1 MRKYDAEFKQQ
12 VLKRVFDGQ
21 SVASLARELGVSE
34 GLIHNWKRAALE
46 NGTNGASPAELK
58 ENIAL
63 RKRIKELEMENQ
75 ILKNVW
81 LRRRSQVSNE
91 SLCHQAGRMQ
101 QMYPASFCE
110 GVVCLRALMEFAP

>member
-1 MRKYDAEFKQQ
+1 LQK
-12 VLKRVFDGQ
+12 VFDVQ
-21 SVASLARELGVSE
+21 SVRSVSEELGVNRSI
-34 GLIHNWKRAALE
+34 IHKWKRAALKNG
-46 NGTNGASPAELK
+46 NGTSSGKELAEIK
-58 ENIAL
+58 AVM
-63 RKRIKELEMENQ
+63 KRIKELEMENQ